1 MKRESVVRGKVTI
14 ITPHTT
20 FKLSSGESLLDGLLR
35 TGHQIEYQ
43 CRNGYCGACRC
54 KLVSGEVSYPTLP
67 LAFIPA
73 GEVLTCCG
81 KPESTLVL
89 DLPAA
94 EKTTTAK
101 TNEVKKEQIPHT
113 V

>member
-1 MKRESVVRGKVTI
+1 MKRKTVTRENI
-14 ITPHTT
+14 SIVTPHKT
-20 FKLSSGESLLDGLLR
+20 FKLSGDESLLDGLLR

-43 CRNGYCGACRC
+43 CRHGYCGACRC

-89 DLPAA
+89 DLPAVENMTA
-94 EKTTTAK
+94 PHEEKSPCAQ
-101 TNEVKKEQIPHT
+101 NN
-113 V
+113 

>member
-1 MKRESVVRGKVTI
+1 MKRKTVPREKITI
-14 ITPHTT
+14 VTPHTT
-20 FKLSSGESLLDGLLR
+20 FELFSDESLLDGLLR

-67 LAFIPA
+67 LAFVPA
-73 GEVLTCCG
+73 GEVLTCCA

-89 DLPAA
+89 DLPLVTPSA
-94 EKTTTAK
+94 EPKL
-101 TNEVKKEQIPHT
+101 VLCS
-113 V
+113 

>member
-1 MKRESVVRGKVTI
+1 MKREKITI
-14 ITPHTT
+14 RTPHTT
-20 FKLSSGESLLDGLLR
+20 FKLSSDESLLDGLLR

-54 KLVSGEVSYPTLP
+54 KLVSGEVSYPTRP

-89 DLPAA
+89 DLPLVDVTSS
-94 EKTTTAK
+94 EKHEQTA
-101 TNEVKKEQIPHT
+101 
-113 V
+113 

>member
-1 MKRESVVRGKVTI
+1 MKSEKVTI
-14 ITPHTT
+14 TTPHKT
-20 FKLSSGESLLDGLLR
+20 FKLSSDESLLDGLLR

-89 DLPAA
+89 DLPLVDVASS
-94 EKTTTAK
+94 EKHEQTA
-101 TNEVKKEQIPHT
+101 
-113 V
+113 

>member
-1 MKRESVVRGKVTI
+1 MKREKITI

-73 GEVLTCCG
+73 GEMLTCCG
-81 KPESTLVL
+81 KPDSTLVL
-89 DLPAA
+89 DLPLVDVTSS
-94 EKTTTAK
+94 EKHEQTA
-101 TNEVKKEQIPHT
+101 
-113 V
+113 

>member
-1 MKRESVVRGKVTI
+1 MKRETVTRGKVTI

-20 FKLSSGESLLDGLLR
+20 FKLSSNESLLDGLLR

-94 EKTTTAK
+94 ENTSTTNQAK
-101 TNEVKKEQIPHT
+101 QKQIPHT

>member
-1 MKRESVVRGKVTI
+1 MKSEKVTI
-14 ITPHTT
+14 ITPQTT
-20 FKLSSGESLLDGLLR
+20 FKLSSDESLLDGLLR

-67 LAFIPA
+67 LAFIPP

-81 KPESTLVL
+81 KPNSTLVL
-89 DLPAA
+89 DLPLVDVTTS
-94 EKTTTAK
+94 EKHEQTA
-101 TNEVKKEQIPHT
+101 
-113 V
+113 

>member
-1 MKRESVVRGKVTI
+1 MKRESIARGKVTI

-20 FKLSSGESLLDGLLR
+20 FKLSSNESLLDGLLR

-89 DLPAA
+89 DLPLVDVASS
-94 EKTTTAK
+94 EKHEQTA
-101 TNEVKKEQIPHT
+101 
-113 V
+113 

>member
-1 MKRESVVRGKVTI
+1 MKREKVTI
-14 ITPHTT
+14 ITPHAT
-20 FKLSSGESLLDGLLR
+20 FKLSSDESLLDGLLR

-81 KPESTLVL
+81 KPESSLVF

-94 EKTTTAK
+94 ENAATTDEEK
-101 TNEVKKEQIPHT
+101 QEQIPHT